1 MSLRPC
7 LLRVPRGG
15 PGGGAG
21 ERQPQLLDRKL
32 GWCWLRLGA
41 RTSARRP
48 GSVERAEVVPA
59 GPWGLRRPGRARGWS
74 PALGR
79 TLPGSLGGAPG
90 VSGSHG
96 GPESRVSATLGC
108 PSGQGDGDNPCP
120 RADPHVARG
129 SPELGTC
136 VGKATGCPGR
146 GGTPREKAGWAGRPA
161 GRGWW
166 VPGCCWCL
174 PCPALGSAEG
184 RHGCG
189 LAFAAQLP
197 ARWASALSP
206 CNWTPPPLAPQW
218 LI

>member
-1 MSLRPC
+1 MGLKIGLGAMPGRCGQRAGSAASLAEAEEGKP
-7 LLRVPRGG
+7 RVTPAVPPAGPPRGG

-21 ERQPQLLDRKL
+21 ERRPQLLDRKL

-96 GPESRVSATLGC
+96 GPEIRVSATLGC

-136 VGKATGCPGR
+136 VGRATGCPGQWGNPSGE
-146 GGTPREKAGWAGRPA
+146 GGMGRPA
-161 GRGWW
+161 RGEGVVGPW
-166 VPGCCWCL
+166 VLLVSSL
-174 PCPALGSAEG
+174 P
-184 RHGCG
+184 RTG
-189 LAFAAQLP
+189 L
-197 ARWASALSP
+197 S
-206 CNWTPPPLAPQW
+206 
-218 LI
+218 